1 MTKKTS
7 NKAAR
12 KTAKRPLPKKAAK
25 GRRKGSTGRKARAAG
40 KPRAAARLLRL
51 FMLGLGMALGL
62 LLPWTWWLNHL
73 VTSEFEGR
81 MWDVPSRVFARPLSL
96 YPGMQLAPVALEQEL
111 QAAGYRR
118 QPGAPVP
125 GSYSGSGGRY
135 EIYRRAFRF
144 DDGDQQALKFLLHIA
159 DGEVQSLRSPVG
171 DAPLSLLRLDPAQFA
186 SIYPLHDEDRT
197 LVEISQVPELLIT
210 GLQAVEDRNFKSH
223 YGVDPRGIARAAWAN
238 LRAGGTVQGGSTLT
252 QQLVKNYYLSNERS
266 LPRKINEAL
275 MALLLELHYDKAQ
288 ILEAYLNE
296 VFLGQQGNY
305 AIHGFGRASEFYFGQ
320 PLEQLQPHQLALLVG
335 MVRGASLYQP
345 QRNPER
351 ALARRN
357 QVLQQF
363 AETGLLSE
371 PQAAH
376 WQAQPLDVLPPES
389 AARNRYPAFLD
400 LVREQLKRD
409 YREQDLRNEGL
420 RIFTTVQ
427 PSAQAGA
434 EQAVTKS
441 LKDLAARGLP
451 ADLQAA
457 LVLVDPASG
466 EVLALVGDRNVNRKG
481 FNRALNARRQIGSVI
496 KPLVYLLALEHS
508 SDFSWLSR
516 IDDSEISLVE
526 PDGSRWAPANYDGVS
541 HGEVSLL
548 EAMARSYNQATV
560 RLGMTIGVKHLIDKL
575 RQLGVAAD
583 VPAVPATLLG
593 AVELTPMEVA
603 QVYQSLAA
611 GGFSVP
617 LRAVTAVQTADGEN
631 LNRYPLRLRPLERR
645 DAVAVLN
652 YGMTRVVAEG
662 TASGLPA
669 LLGSDVLV
677 AGKTGTTNDA
687 RDSWFVGYT
696 QDLLGVVWVGLD
708 DNRPAGV
715 SGSNAAMPVWASLFR
730 QLPLVSLSLD
740 MPDGAQWLWV
750 DPAADA
756 RVDQACPG
764 AVQLPFII
772 GSEPTRQLDCRSSD
786 NREDKPSI
794 WRKWFDR
801 N

>member
-1 MTKKTS
+1 MTKKT
-7 NKAAR
+7 KTRAAR
-12 KTAKRPLPKKAAK
+12 SGAKKPLRKKAANA
-25 GRRKGSTGRKARAAG
+25 GRPGSAGRKASARR
-40 KPRAAARLLRL
+40 KPGLAARLLRL
-51 FMLGLGMALGL
+51 SLLGLGIALGL
-62 LLPWTWWLNHL
+62 LLPWTIWLNHL
-73 VTSEFEGR
+73 VTAEFEGR
-81 MWDVPSRVFARPLSL
+81 MWDVPSRVFARPLTL
-96 YPGMQLAPVALEQEL
+96 YPGMGLAPTALEQEL

-118 QPGAPVP
+118 QPGAPSP

-135 EIYRRAFRF
+135 EIHRRAFRF
-144 DDGDQQALKFLLHIA
+144 DDGDQQALKFLLQIS
-159 DGEVQSLRSPVG
+159 DGKVQWLRSTVG
-171 DAPLSLLRLDPAQFA
+171 DAPLNLLRLDPAQFA

-197 LVEISQVPELLIT
+197 LVNINEVPELLVT

-223 YGVDPRGIARAAWAN
+223 HGVDPRGIARAAWVN

-275 MALLLELHYDKAQ
+275 MALLLEFHYDKAQ

-320 PLEQLQPHQLALLVG
+320 PLEQLQPHQVALLVG

-363 AETGLLSE
+363 AQTGLLSE
-371 PQAAH
+371 AEAAR
-376 WQAQPLDVLPPES
+376 WQAQSLDVLPPES
-389 AARNRYPAFLD
+389 AAGNRYPAFLD

-420 RIFTTVQ
+420 RIFTTLR
-427 PSAQAGA
+427 PSAQSSA
-434 EQAVTKS
+434 EQAVSTG
-441 LKDLAARGLP
+441 LNDLAARGLP

-457 LVLVDPASG
+457 LVLADPASG
-466 EVLALVGDRNVNRKG
+466 EVLALVGDRNTSRKG
-481 FNRALNARRQIGSVI
+481 FNRALNARRQVGSVI

-508 SDFSWLSR
+508 SDFNWLSR
-516 IDDSEISLVE
+516 IDDSEISLVQ

-548 EAMARSYNQATV
+548 EALARSYNQATV
-560 RLGMTIGVKHLIDKL
+560 RLGMTIGVNHLIDKL
-575 RQLGVAAD
+575 RQLGVDTD

-593 AVELTPMEVA
+593 AVELTPLEVT

-617 LRAVTAVQTADGEN
+617 LRAVTAVQTAAGEN

-652 YGMTRVVAEG
+652 YGMTRVVTEG
-662 TASGLPA
+662 TAAGLPA
-669 LLGSDVLV
+669 LLGSDAVV

-730 QLPLVSLSLD
+730 RLPLVSLSLD

-750 DPAADA
+750 DPAAGA
-756 RVDQACPG
+756 LLDQACPG
-764 AVQLPFII
+764 AVQIPFVS
-772 GSEPTRQLDCRSSD
+772 GSEPTRTINCRSQEHA
-786 NREDKPSI
+786 EDQPSF

-801 N
+801 D